1 MKLSEIK
8 HGVGP
13 IILDSPLECRYF
25 CSVSHYMSKL
35 ALRTAVISVALAICL
50 SIGGQAIAGD
60 SSEGTMSSI
69 DSEYVRPP
77 AVAGSFYPG
86 SPVELA
92 KILAK
97 YFHDAPKPNLAGKP
111 LAIIA
116 PHAGYVYSG
125 EIAAKGYKILVG
137 EDYSTVVVI
146 SPSHTTY
153 FKGVSVFGGKAYST
167 PLGNIPVDRELTEKI
182 VASGGPVALSD
193 RGHYKGAGQSE
204 HALEVQLPFLQ
215 VALGKFSLVAIVMGD
230 QDLQTCTAL
239 GNAIGNAIGNRR
251 DVLIVASSD
260 LSHFHNQATASRLD
274 SVVARDIKGYDVAQ
288 LFEDLD
294 NQKAEACGGG
304 PIITAMIAAREL
316 GASQATVTGQGDSGD
331 AAGDK
336 SSVVGYLSA
345 VITSG
350 GGEKIY
356 DIGED
361 TGEEQKSD
369 TIQQKPPGSGAEFGL
384 SSEDKSML
392 LYIARDAIK
401 SRLEGKEIYFPEK
414 MSDALSLPLGAFV
427 TLKKGDELRGCIGTF
442 RSSEPLYHVVAE
454 MARQA
459 AFSDFRFDPVVK
471 SEINAI
477 DIEIS
482 VLTPM
487 KRIYDTDSVEVG
499 RDGLYI
505 RRGNN
510 SGVLLPQ
517 VPVEQGWD
525 RTTFLDHTCLK
536 AGLPSSSWKDE
547 RTELYIFQ
555 AEIFSER

>member
-1 MKLSEIK
+1 MGKLS
-8 HGVGP
+8 
-13 IILDSPLECRYF
+13 
-25 CSVSHYMSKL
+25 
-35 ALRTAVISVALAICL
+35 LRTAIIMMALANCL
-50 SIGGQAIAGD
+50 PFVGQAYAGD
-60 SSEGTMSSI
+60 KIEVSMSSV

-92 KILAK
+92 KTLAK
-97 YFHDAPKPNLAGKP
+97 YFHDAPKPNLDGKP

-116 PHAGYVYSG
+116 PHAGYIYSG
-125 EIAAKGYKILVG
+125 EIAARGYKILEG
-137 EDYSTVVVI
+137 EEYKTVIVI

-167 PLGNIPVDRELTEKI
+167 PLGDVPIDRELTKKI
-182 VASGGPVALSD
+182 ASSGGPISFSD
-193 RGHYKGAGQSE
+193 RGHYKGAGRSE

-215 VALGKFSLVAIVMGD
+215 VALGKFSLVALVMGD

-239 GNAIGNAIGNRR
+239 GESIGKAVGNRS

-260 LSHFHNQATASRLD
+260 LSHFHDQATATRLD
-274 SVVARDIKGYDVAQ
+274 SVVASDIKGYDFSK
-288 LFEDLD
+288 LSDDLE

-304 PIITAMIAAREL
+304 PIIAAMIAAREM
-316 GASQATVTGQGDSGD
+316 GASQATVTGQGDSAD

-345 VITSG
+345 VITAG
-350 GGEKIY
+350 GDEKVY
-356 DIGED
+356 DIGEKAQEKPKDNTD
-361 TGEEQKSD
+361 TQKS
-369 TIQQKPPGSGAEFGL
+369 KGSAVEFGL
-384 SSEDKSML
+384 SSDDRSIL
-392 LYIARDAIK
+392 LCIARDAIK
-401 SRLEGKEIYFPEK
+401 SHLEGKETYFPEK

-427 TLKKGDELRGCIGTF
+427 TLKKAEELRGCIGTF
-442 RSSEPLYHVVAE
+442 RASEPLYQIVAE

-459 AFSDFRFDPVVK
+459 AFSDFRFSPVVK
-471 SEINAI
+471 DELNAI

-487 KRIYDTDSVEVG
+487 KRIYDPDSVVVG

-505 RRGNN
+505 RRGNYA
-510 SGVLLPQ
+510 GVLLPQ

-536 AGLPSSSWKDE
+536 AGLSSSSWKDE
-547 RTELYIFQ
+547 RTELYVFQ
-555 AEIFSER
+555 AEIFGER